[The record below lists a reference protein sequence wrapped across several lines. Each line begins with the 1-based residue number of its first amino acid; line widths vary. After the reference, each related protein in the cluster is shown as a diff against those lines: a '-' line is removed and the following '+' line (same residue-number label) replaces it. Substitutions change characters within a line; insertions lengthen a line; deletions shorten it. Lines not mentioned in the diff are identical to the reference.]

1 MTQKP
6 TLFFSPSKNNI
17 FDLTTD
23 LGPREEKEE
32 KCTEEKVSVGKRG
45 YLYLSFHALPFD
57 ALELSHVSGYIVPA
71 APGRHHQNRF
81 ITFSTFT

>member
-1 MTQKP
+1 MTEKP
-6 TLFFSPSKNNI
+6 TLFFSPSKNNT

-23 LGPREEKEE
+23 LSSREEKEE
-32 KCTEEKVSVGKRG
+32 GCTEEKVSVGKRG

-57 ALELSHVSGYIVPA
+57 ALELSRVSGYIVRTGPR
-71 APGRHHQNRF
+71 RHHQNRF